1 MLQDGKHVHTSAEEY
16 DTGKPTSG
24 AILAAHLPCE
34 RKYHTACELNGT
46 TLLLLPAPVMAHSQA
61 KHHAIALAEHILC
74 GRAERG
80 AALDGSCIC
89 AGRLYAVGGMTKER
103 QRLRSVV
110 ALDPREGR
118 WREVAHP
125 CVCRAHHAAL
135 ASLHGRL
142 FAAGGNAGDSQFHA
156 TVEAYVPE
164 ADKWQSCAPFS
175 QGRSSLALAA
185 VAT

>member
-1 MLQDGKHVHTSAEEY
+1 MRTCSCSPTRFQ
-16 DTGKPTSG
+16 TGP
-24 AILAAHLPCE
+24 
-34 RKYHTACELNGT
+34 
-46 TLLLLPAPVMAHSQA
+46 
-61 KHHAIALAEHILC
+61 HHALALAYVLRK
-74 GRAERG
+74 GG
-80 AALDGSCIC
+80 AFLDGSWIC
-89 AGRLYAVGGMTKER
+89 AGRVYAVGGMTKER

-110 ALDPREGR
+110 ALDPREGL
-118 WREVAHP
+118 WREVAP
-125 CVCRAHHAAL
+125 MCVPRSSCGA

-142 FAAGGNAGDSQFHA
+142 FAAGGNAGDSYFHA

>member
-16 DTGKPTSG
+16 DTGNDKWS
-24 AILAAHLPCE
+24 ILAAHLPCE

-46 TLLLLPAPVMAHSQA
+46 PPLPPCQAHSQA
-61 KHHAIALAEHILC
+61 KHRAMAPERIPC
-74 GRAERG
+74 GRPERG
-80 AALDGSCIC
+80 PLDDA
-89 AGRLYAVGGMTKER
+89 AGRVYAVGGMTKER

-110 ALDPREGR
+110 ALDPREGQ
-118 WREVAHP
+118 WREVAP
-125 CVCRAHHAAL
+125 MCVPRSSCGV

-156 TVEAYVPE
+156 TMEAYAPE

-185 VAT
+185 IAT